1 LAALETATPVARGMT
16 ESLLELANIYV
27 TYAYFDK
34 AIAMYDRAIEAFPR
48 KGIGDVS
55 FRLHYAQIW
64 NNRGVVLLYLG
75 NIDAAEASFRE
86 SLKAYPDQPDTR
98 RMMRRENMER
108 AVESTAGMRKTSRSG
123 ESE

>member
-1 LAALETATPVARGMT
+1 
-16 ESLLELANIYV
+16 
-27 TYAYFDK
+27 
-34 AIAMYDRAIEAFPR
+34 
-48 KGIGDVS
+48 
-55 FRLHYAQIW
+55 
-64 NNRGVVLLYLG
+64 LYLG